1 MLHEPDHLSTSTVS
15 VHLLSVRTEQEDAEL
30 MQPLQLLLHKPLILI
45 SSSPLLLL
53 HHCVGFLASSSHH
66 SLKTKYE
73 ESGRHACVQVCAAH
87 QEMKEGRTKEIMFI
101 HNVLLVYIHPGT
113 SKEMCIVEER
123 LSQSFMEVVF
133 SFGLGMGCHSRS
145 SQNTGIA

>member
-30 MQPLQLLLHKPLILI
+30 MQPLQLLLHKPFLL
-45 SSSPLLLL
+45 SSLPLL

-73 ESGRHACVQVCAAH
+73 ESGRHACV
-87 QEMKEGRTKEIMFI
+87 
-101 HNVLLVYIHPGT
+101 
-113 SKEMCIVEER
+113 
-123 LSQSFMEVVF
+123 
-133 SFGLGMGCHSRS
+133 
-145 SQNTGIA
+145 